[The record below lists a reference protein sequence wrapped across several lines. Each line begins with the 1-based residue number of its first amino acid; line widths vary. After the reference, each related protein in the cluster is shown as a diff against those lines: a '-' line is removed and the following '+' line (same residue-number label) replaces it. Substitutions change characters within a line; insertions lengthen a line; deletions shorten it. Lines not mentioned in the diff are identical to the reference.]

1 MAKAKCVFCG
11 KEQEDYKGVYL
22 MKNDGTSN
30 YYSSHKCLM
39 NHTKL
44 KRDKRKIRWAE
55 AFHIT
60 REKRRTKEKE
70 RAEKEKAKKAVSKK
84 K

>member
-1 MAKAKCVFCG
+1 
-11 KEQEDYKGVYL
+11 

-30 YYSSHKCLM
+30 YYCSHKCLM
-39 NHTKL
+39 NHLKL
-44 KRDKRKIRWAE
+44 KRDKRKIRWTE

-60 REKRRTKEKE
+60 REKKRSKE
-70 RAEKEKAKKAVSKK
+70 AAKKAADKEAKKATSGKK